1 MWLAPQQ
8 RELGI
13 HVSAGRERGEGTFHP
28 SRNKQDQFRLHI
40 SFSHL
45 VHITYICC
53 FIFLGSSAGGVENE
67 ARCTLHVKTQQASC
81 TVAQALRREEAPV
94 VSGY

>member
-1 MWLAPQQ
+1 MAGPSAK
-8 RELGI
+8 GI
-13 HVSAGRERGEGTFHP
+13 RYSCKCRQGER
-28 SRNKQDQFRLHI
+28 RRHI
-40 SFSHL
+40 SPLQKQTGPIQTSHFFSHL

-81 TVAQALRREEAPV
+81 TVAQALRREEEPV